1 MLTDE
6 RRGCLAPHAHA
17 ALILERCALQGA
29 VRMEGQL
36 TFLAKREREAKKN
49 KPKLGHMPG
58 VVENLRMTSTVVDT
72 GNGKL
77 SSFFFPYFFGRPSRS
92 SDSCRRSVWFQPF
105 KQEPLLFFCLLNIA
119 TFDSVRVCWESIFH
133 PLGYCC

>member
-77 SSFFFPYFFGRPSRS
+77 SSFFFPISSAALHAFPTPVAVLFGFNRSNRSRCFFF
-92 SDSCRRSVWFQPF
+92 VF
-105 KQEPLLFFCLLNIA
+105 
-119 TFDSVRVCWESIFH
+119 
-133 PLGYCC
+133 